1 MSNANP
7 SRLGQANAT
16 GDTTALMLKMFSG
29 EVLQAF
35 DRESAFRPRHMV
47 RTIPSG
53 KSAQFP
59 VTGYAEAR
67 YHVPGT
73 EIVGQTLRQ
82 GEKLITIEDQLI
94 ADAFVANWDEALNH
108 YELRSVYG
116 HEIGEAL
123 ARAYDQAVGQ
133 EGILNARVATAV
145 IDGLSGGAYSNNASY
160 ASDGTVLYT
169 GVFDAGVTLDGKDI
183 PQSERYGFFRPVQY
197 ALLVRS
203 EKPIDFD
210 LNQGALGN
218 GSIAMGNVKRINN
231 IEIVKTNNLPQSDLR
246 ADTNIQSR
254 RRADYSVTRGLI
266 QHRNAVGTVQVQD
279 ITTESTY
286 DPRRLGTLIV
296 GRYITGHGG
305 LRPEAGLELR
315 TADPSA

>member
-16 GDTTALMLKMFSG
+16 GDNTALMLKVFSG

-35 DRESAFRPRHMV
+35 DRASEFRSRHMV

-59 VTGYAEAR
+59 VTGYASAY

-73 EIVGQTLRQ
+73 EIIGQTLRQ
-82 GEKLITIEDQLI
+82 GEKIITIEDQLV

-108 YELRSVYG
+108 YDLRSIYA

-123 ARAYDQAVGQ
+123 GRRYDQAVAQ
-133 EGILNARVATAV
+133 TGIVNARTATAV

-160 ASDGTVLYT
+160 DNDGTVLYT
-169 GVFDAGVTLDGKDI
+169 GTFDAGVTLDSKDI
-183 PQSERYGFFRPVQY
+183 PQSDRFGFYRPVQY
-197 ALLVRS
+197 ALIVRS
-203 EKPIDFD
+203 EKPINFD
-210 LNQGALGN
+210 LNQGNLNN
-218 GSIAMGNVKRINN
+218 GSIASGRVGMVNN
-231 IEIVKTNNLPQSDLR
+231 IMLVKTNNLPSADSR
-246 ADTNIQSR
+246 ADASIQAIR
-254 RRADYSVTRGLI
+254 QKDYTVTRGLI

-279 ITTESTY
+279 VTTETSY
-286 DPRRLGTLIV
+286 DPRRLGNLIV
-296 GRYITGHGG
+296 GRYIVGHGG
-305 LRPEAGLELR
+305 LRPEAGVELR
-315 TADPSA
+315 TGDPS